1 MKKIRLLMIL
11 LLSLSASGCLKTKL
25 NGWKTLVEANPT
37 GFEDSVN
44 GSYYRNE
51 GNASAIFMQSV
62 GKYINELEY
71 RLEKQ

>member
-1 MKKIRLLMIL
+1 M
-11 LLSLSASGCLKTKL
+11 
-25 NGWKTLVEANPT
+25 EANPT